1 MISALFSFLGGTAFR
16 MVWGE
21 VSAWLNKKLEHAQ
34 EMERLQLSER
44 LEATKY
50 ARQQELIRLQH
61 DLGIKEIQI
70 AGDIA
75 ADKLAAEAFVEAQKN
90 FKPTGIKWVDAWN
103 ASIRPSA
110 ATFALLLWVGELIN
124 KALVLSEWDRNLIGA
139 ILGFYFAD
147 RTLKHRGK

>member
-1 MISALFSFLGGTAFR
+1 MISALLSFLGGSAFR

-34 EMERLQLSER
+34 EMERMALSEK
-44 LEATKY
+44 LEQARHD
-50 ARQQELIRLQH
+50 RQQSLIKMQH

-75 ADKLAAEAFVEAQKN
+75 ADKLAAEAFIEAQKN

-103 ASIRPSA
+103 AAIRPTA
-110 ATFALLLWVGELIN
+110 ATFALLLWAGELIS
-124 KALVLSEWDRNLIGA
+124 KALVLTEWDQNFIGA

-147 RTLKHRGK
+147 RTLKHRGR

>member
-21 VSAWLNKKLEHAQ
+21 VSAWLNKKLEHVQ

-44 LEATKY
+44 LEATKH

-75 ADKLAAEAFVEAQKN
+75 ADKLAADAFVEAQKN